1 MLNKEV
7 VPSSPPPPQKKPR
20 ASRKGAQVVTP
31 SKKVSVSL
39 ERNIFGEKLAYSFIL
54 LPIPTPF
61 PLRPRASK
69 TRKQVPHRVPSLL
82 NKNRRRARRIMW
94 CTSGTFH

>member
-39 ERNIFGEKLAYSFIL
+39 GRKFSVRNWLIVLFFYQYQHLFL
-54 LPIPTPF
+54 
-61 PLRPRASK
+61 
-69 TRKQVPHRVPSLL
+69 
-82 NKNRRRARRIMW
+82 
-94 CTSGTFH
+94 